1 LWRTQRALLD
11 QAAQRLDHARSRL
24 RHPARDLTLQRER
37 ASELERR
44 LHTALRQRLLSE
56 QEKAAQLERRLKQA
70 SPARDIQRH
79 RQQLAMLTPRLNTA
93 LPRRLAADRERLE
106 AAMRALNSVSP
117 LNVLGRGYAIVE
129 RVGSQSPP
137 QTQQKGNEVI
147 RAAHQTQPGEM
158 LSIRLGEG
166 RLAVE
171 VKRRYK
177 PKP

>member
-1 LWRTQRALLD
+1 MRMTSEQQKAD
-11 QAAQRLDHARSRL
+11 Q
-24 RHPARDLTLQRER
+24 LT
-37 ASELERR
+37 RR
-44 LHTALRQRLLSE
+44 LQ
-56 QEKAAQLERRLKQA
+56 QA

-79 RQQLAMLTPRLNTA
+79 RQQLAMLTPRLNNA

-106 AAMRALNSVSP
+106 GAMRALNAVSP
-117 LNVLGRGYAIVE
+117 LNVLNRGYAIVE
-129 RVGSQSPP
+129 RVGSQTPAPGDS
-137 QTQQKGNEVI
+137 KVI

-177 PKP
+177 PRP